1 MSWRGTFDDA
11 LDAAIDAVRNGDP
24 IDVVL
29 ARYPRH
35 AIAMRPLLETA
46 LAANPAEAYVTPTA
60 RLAANFAQVAS
71 ALGRVQWERD
81 HSTTKPQASNPW
93 WSKRVA
99 FASLSLPAG
108 ILAFALLGAGGAAA
122 ATVVATTGLPRQVAN
137 KVESVTPSWTHGLI
151 PGGSGDEP
159 AGAAVSTPTTE
170 AGEPPSPSSIPGA
183 SPAVTD
189 TQPPVPSATPHG
201 PQAITIDGV
210 VSNVRGNTFELTASG
225 VVYKVQID
233 ENTAVTGILT
243 AGAVAS
249 VAGDLT
255 GTDRLHATSVAVSG
269 DPATAPSPG
278 APPESSPEAPGQGD
292 HTPPGPPEQTHTP
305 PGQAQ
310 QTTTPPGQADKT
322 KTPGPPATPPGQGG
336 SNGNGG
342 SGGNENGGGNPN
354 N

>member
-1 MSWRGTFDDA
+1 MSWRGTWDDA
-11 LDAAIDAVRNGDP
+11 LDAAIAAVRNGDP
-24 IDVVL
+24 IDVVP

-46 LAANPAEAYVTPTA
+46 LAANPAEAYVPPTA

-122 ATVVATTGLPRQVAN
+122 ATVGATTGLPRQVAD
-137 KVESVTPSWTHGLI
+137 KVESAAPPPPPPTP
-151 PGGSGDEP
+151 
-159 AGAAVSTPTTE
+159 A
-170 AGEPPSPSSIPGA
+170 PP
-183 SPAVTD
+183 PAVTD
-189 TQPPVPSATPHG
+189 TQPPAPSATPHG

-255 GTDRLHATSVAVSG
+255 GTDRLHATGVTVSG
-269 DPATAPSPG
+269 DPPATPPQG

-305 PGQAQ
+305 
-310 QTTTPPGQADKT
+310 
-322 KTPGPPATPPGQGG
+322 
-336 SNGNGG
+336 
-342 SGGNENGGGNPN
+342 
-354 N
+354 